1 MSPRQQS
8 AVPSEKGDFRRREE
22 ALKPAMKVVPIAP
35 ATPKAEHFM
44 APEPPFRR
52 LRGFAIDPSLETQL
66 DTAAYSQVTFKVPW
80 EPLGPGP
87 LGEYLEV
94 IDIDPGSKC
103 FYEPVDLDS
112 PKLLAQEGLPP
123 SEGTPQF
130 HQQMVYAVSSL
141 TIQHFERSLGR
152 LVLFRPGPSPNP
164 RQPKDD
170 SVFVPRLR
178 IYPHALREQN
188 AYYSPE
194 KIALLF
200 GYFNA
205 TEDEPGDHLPGG
217 MVFTCLSHDV
227 VAHETTH
234 ALLDGMHRRFLNSTN
249 PDVLA
254 FHEAFADMVAL
265 FQHFTF
271 PEIVRQQI
279 ASTRGEIRSQQ
290 NLLGELAGQFGRS
303 TGLRGALRSA
313 IGQVDE
319 KGKWVP
325 REARPSDYAETM
337 EPHLRGAVLV
347 AAVFDA
353 FLSIYERRTADLLRL
368 ATGGTGVLQPGA
380 VHPDLVDRLAGE
392 AAKSAQHVL
401 TMCIRA
407 LDYCPPV
414 DITFGEYLRAI
425 ITADADLVADDDLQY
440 RVAFIEAFRKRGI
453 YPLDVRTL
461 SVESLLWRGPQ
472 NDERRPSER
481 LEKLFEFARPYAQD
495 DLYAESP
502 VRGVGSRRKVFDSQR
517 DLRRKLQPRL
527 KKHLQQTPG
536 DAAFLGMD
544 PKRPFE
550 VHTARFAMRT
560 RPDGGVD
567 PQIILGLLQQN
578 TVPVDPSDPN
588 GETMALEGGCS
599 IVADLRQLRIRYCI
613 RKSLT
618 SAARL
623 GRQRQ
628 FAMAGLE
635 TLRATYF
642 GAGVPREPFAALH
655 RGV

>member
-1 MSPRQQS
+1 MSRQSNPR
-8 AVPSEKGDFRRREE
+8 P
-22 ALKPAMKVVPIAP
+22 KPLGKVVPIAP
-35 ATPKAEHFM
+35 AATTTSKPFV
-44 APEPPFRR
+44 PPDPPYRC
-52 LRGFAIDPSLETQL
+52 LRGFAIDPSLSTELATS
-66 DTAAYSQVTFKVPW
+66 AYSQVTFKLPW
-80 EPLGPGP
+80 EALQPGP
-87 LGEYLEV
+87 VGEYLEV
-94 IDIDPGSKC
+94 IDVDPASKC
-103 FYEPVDLDS
+103 FYEPVNLDD

-152 LVLFRPGPSPNP
+152 RVLFRPAPSSNP
-164 RQPKDD
+164 KKPKDD
-170 SVFVPRLR
+170 SGFVQRLR

-188 AYYSPE
+188 AYYSPQ

-234 ALLDGMHRRFLNSTN
+234 ALLDGMHRRFLNATN

-271 PEIVRQQI
+271 PEILRQQI

-290 NLLGELAGQFGRS
+290 NFLGELAGQFGRS

-313 IGQVDE
+313 IGEMVDDQ
-319 KGKWVP
+319 WVP
-325 REARPSDYAETM
+325 KKPDPKDYEQTM
-337 EPHLRGAVLV
+337 EPHLRGAILV

-353 FLSIYERRTADLLRL
+353 FLSIYESRIADLLRL

-380 VHPDLVDRLAGE
+380 VHPDLVDRLASE
-392 AAKSAQHVL
+392 AAKSAAHVL
-401 TMCIRA
+401 NMCIRA

-425 ITADADLVADDDLQY
+425 ITADFDLVQDDDLKY

-453 YPLDVRTL
+453 YPPDVRTL
-461 SVESLLWRGPQ
+461 SIESLLWRGPR
-472 NDERRPSER
+472 NDEKQPSAA
-481 LEKLFEFARPYAQD
+481 LEKLLEFARPYAQD
-495 DLYAESP
+495 DLYSEF
-502 VRGVGSRRKVFDSQR
+502 GGTGCRRKIFDSQR
-517 DLRRKLQPRL
+517 DLRARMQPLL
-527 KKHLQQTPG
+527 KRHLLQTPEG
-536 DAAFLGMD
+536 KNDAAFLGLD
-544 PKRPFE
+544 PQRPLE
-550 VHTARFAMRT
+550 VHTARFAIRS

-567 PQIILGLLQQN
+567 PQVIVGLLQQN
-578 TVPVDPSDPN
+578 AVPADPSNPN
-588 GETMALEGGCS
+588 GEQMTLEGGCS
-599 IVADLRQLRIRYCI
+599 IVADLRDLKIRYCI

-618 SAARL
+618 SASRLAR
-623 GRQRQ
+623 QQQ
-628 FAMAGLE
+628 FALAGME
-635 TLRATYF
+635 SVRATYL
-642 GAGVPREPFAALH
+642 GTGVPSEPFAALH